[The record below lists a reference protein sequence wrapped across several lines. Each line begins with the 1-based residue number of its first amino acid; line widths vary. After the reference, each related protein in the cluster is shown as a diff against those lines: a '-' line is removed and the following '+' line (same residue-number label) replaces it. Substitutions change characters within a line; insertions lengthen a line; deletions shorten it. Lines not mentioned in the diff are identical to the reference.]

1 MMRAAYLIVL
11 GGTFL
16 LVALPL
22 VAVIIAQP

>member
-1 MMRAAYLIVL
+1 MRAAYFIVL

-22 VAVIIAQP
+22 LAIIVSHH